1 MTSQLPLSEVIV
13 TAKQKLSSA
22 SACLNDS
29 TAFFAAVS
37 EFDQWMSA
45 HKDTI
50 TALTSEQ
57 QTVRHEIEQL
67 IHQLTRLELQA
78 HYNISLVTDMQS
90 YIHGKL
96 EHTTNTD
103 MLYRR

>member
-78 HYNISLVTDMQS
+78 HYNISLVAEMQS
-90 YIHGKL
+90 YIDGKL
-96 EHTTNTD
+96 ERVTPLQNSYH
-103 MLYRR
+103 R